1 MTTKIV
7 HQVHGSLE
15 RRKRGRPKTL
25 NLENAKIKI
34 LSEARRLFLD
44 WGYRRLTME
53 ELALRCEMS
62 KKTIYTLFPSKRA
75 ILGSILDD
83 ERGSILGL
91 PFEDDSVCLTN
102 ALRHIFRMDSDD
114 EVRFERMAMMRLC
127 RQETPVS
134 EEAELTLIQDIYD
147 ASARQFGDWVTRQVA
162 LGRMRVIDPGVAT
175 TIMFEM
181 FFGGLFTQDKK
192 IKHWN
197 SRDERRRYM
206 EECLRVFVEGTKSEC
221 TAITL
226 D

>member
-1 MTTKIV
+1 MTTKIIR
-7 HQVHGSLE
+7 QVHGSLE

-25 NLENAKIKI
+25 ILEDVKIKV

-44 WGYRRLTME
+44 WGYRRMTME
-53 ELALRCEMS
+53 ELAVRTKMS
-62 KKTIYTLFPSKRA
+62 KKTIYTVFPSKRA

-91 PFEDDSVCLTN
+91 PFEDDSICLTN
-102 ALRHIFRMDSDD
+102 ALRHIFRTDSHD
-114 EVRFERMAMMRLC
+114 EARLERMAMMRLC
-127 RQETPVS
+127 RQETPNS

-147 ASARQFGDWVTRQVA
+147 ASARQFGDWVTRQVG

-192 IKHWN
+192 IKHWD
-197 SRDERRRYM
+197 SKDERRRYM
-206 EECLRVFVEGTKSEC
+206 EECVRVFVEGTRSELAAE
-221 TAITL
+221 TES
-226 D
+226 

>member
-1 MTTKIV
+1 MTTRTLG
-7 HQVHGSLE
+7 QVHSSLD
-15 RRKRGRPKTL
+15 RRKGGRPKSL
-25 NLENAKIKI
+25 IYEDVKIKV

-44 WGYRRLTME
+44 WGYRRWTME
-53 ELALRCEMS
+53 ELAIRSKMS
-62 KKTIYTLFPSKRA
+62 KKTIYTVFPSKRA

-83 ERGSILGL
+83 ERQSIFGL
-91 PFEDDSVCLTN
+91 PFEDDTVCMTD
-102 ALRHIFRMDSDD
+102 ALRHIFSIDSDD
-114 EVRFERMAMMRLC
+114 EVRFERMAMIRLC

-192 IKHWN
+192 IKHWD
-197 SRDERRRYM
+197 SKDERRQYM
-206 EECLRVFVEGTKSEC
+206 EECVRVFVEGTKSEW
-221 TAITL
+221 TAITVG
-226 D
+226 